1 MCREVVA
8 SIRREA
14 TMQMLS
20 RPFSSENGVIL
31 TCLFHQISSLV
42 QNNNNNNKEINKQ
55 NSSLVHI
62 HSCFYVFMVKLLRD
76 SWVVL
81 WLIGSFWGDFITVA
95 KLRSRLLL

>member
-8 SIRREA
+8 SIQREA

-20 RPFSSENGVIL
+20 RPFSSDNGVIL

-42 QNNNNNNKEINKQ
+42 QNNKKKKKK

-62 HSCFYVFMVKLLRD
+62 HSCFYVFMVELLRD

-81 WLIGSFWGDFITVA
+81 WLIGSFWGDFIPVE